1 MIFIIISNT
10 EHAHALKLN
19 LNALLCTIPII
30 CYLKEQRSQRWI
42 QIIFDREISI
52 CRGPWICPMIKNHK
66 LYFKKKKK
74 FVSFPCM
81 VSKPQKL
88 LIIYRS
94 KAWRAFLW
102 LCNLFSCLSPT
113 YPQQIPET
121 WIKCSLRSLQ
131 LTQK

>member
-66 LYFKKKKK
+66 LYLKKKKI
-74 FVSFPCM
+74 C
-81 VSKPQKL
+81 
-88 LIIYRS
+88 LISMYG
-94 KAWRAFLW
+94 
-102 LCNLFSCLSPT
+102 
-113 YPQQIPET
+113 
-121 WIKCSLRSLQ
+121 LQ
-131 LTQK
+131 TPKTFDNI